1 MKPNKA
7 VVTKEDLIVELKDL
21 SEKYIKKYPDSKH
34 VITRAWYREN
44 TSYGEEYTKHFDSFK
59 DFISE
64 VFEEDLD
71 EFRVQKQISEIKR
84 ENQEL
89 KKDKDKLL
97 KQVISEEK
105 ILELYKENLTKD
117 FKYKLPPVKTKFKS
131 NKDLLLNLSDL
142 HLGEEVIPE
151 QVSMVNKFNKEIAL
165 HRLDQ
170 LFDQVVK
177 YAKKI
182 IVQNLYIEFNGDLFC
197 GGIHQE
203 LIRNSDLNEVEA
215 IFYLEK
221 YLIPKLIWLSQFF
234 NNIFIDVVVGNHSRI
249 LPGKV
254 YYKEKTVMNYE
265 YIFGRQLKMHFDLM
279 TECKK
284 NSKIHINVPESPFI
298 IKQVKNTR
306 FLVTHGDI
314 LTGEGS
320 GGFLGI
326 PAYSTAMSAAKLYG
340 VLHQIGV
347 QKMAQ
352 FDHIIAAHIHST
364 SKIPIFNGGFVFY
377 NGCIIG
383 TNEFSLYKMKGV
395 AKKEQLLLIIDDD
408 GIDGE
413 MNLRLN

>member
-1 MKPNKA
+1 MKKNFQ
-7 VVTKEDLIVELKDL
+7 TKEYLLKELKEL
-21 SEKYIKKYPDSKH
+21 ARSYSKKFPESDKK
-34 VITRAWYREN
+34 ITRDWYRKHAKYGADFTHYYN
-44 TSYGEEYTKHFDSFK
+44 TLN
-59 DFISE
+59 DFISDC
-64 VFEEDLD
+64 FGKEELD
-71 EFRVQKQISEIKR
+71 EFKSQKLVKELKK
-84 ENQEL
+84 ETTEL
-89 KKDKDKLL
+89 KKDKERLL
-97 KQVISEEK
+97 NQVISEEK
-105 ILELYKENLTKD
+105 LLEMYKDNLNKE
-117 FKYKLPPVKTKFKS
+117 FKFTIPNNTIKFKS
-131 NKDLLLNLSDL
+131 NKDLLLNLSDI
-142 HLGEEVIPE
+142 HLGEVVIPE
-151 QVSMVNKFNKEIAL
+151 QVSLVNTFNKEVAL
-165 HRLDQ
+165 SRLNQ

-177 YAKKI
+177 YATKI
-182 IVQNLYIEFNGDLFC
+182 VVQDLYLELNGDLFC

-215 IFYLEK
+215 IFYLEQ
-221 YLIPKLIWLSQFF
+221 YLIPKLIWLSKFF
-234 NNIFIDVVVGNHSRI
+234 NNIYIDVIVGNHSRI
-249 LPGKV
+249 LPGKP

-265 YIFGRQLKMHFDLM
+265 YIFGRQLKMYFDLM

-284 NSKIHINVPESPFI
+284 NNKIHVNVPESPFI
-298 IKQVKNTR
+298 IRKIKNTR

-340 VLHQIGV
+340 VLHQIGIQDSV
-347 QKMAQ
+347 Q

-383 TNEFSLYKMKGV
+383 TNEFSLFKIKSV
-395 AKKEQLLLIIDDD
+395 AKKEQLLLIIDDN